1 MYIFKKKY
9 QMNLQHWIK
18 DEKLAYELASTAGH
32 LWFNNSVDLLL
43 FRKKLVN
50 QSPTKILSFHDYGK
64 NIIGTT
70 VDIENTLEVAKA
82 ILKLNIVRSRI
93 DIGKLTKEWCDNRN
107 NYTSIT
113 EFLQEQLASFMGEDH
128 NSFDSKDVVL
138 YGFGR
143 IGRIVARELIRQ
155 SGRGEQLKLKA
166 IVTRGNSDLEILK
179 RISLL
184 ETDSVHGVF
193 DSVIIA
199 NLDKKSISINGQEVH
214 MIASNSPSDIDYTK
228 YGIDNAL
235 LIDNTGVWRDE
246 AGLSQHLEANGI
258 DKVLLTAPGKGNIPN
273 IVFGVNQNEF
283 DVDTHK
289 IFSAASCTTNAIV
302 PPLYV
307 IENNFEIEKGHLET
321 IHSYT
326 NDQNLLDNFHRKTRR
341 GRSAP
346 INMVLTETGASK
358 AAAKVIPSLKG
369 KLTAN
374 AVRIP
379 TPNASLA
386 ILMLTLKTKVDV
398 ETINKT
404 LEEACLRG
412 DLVDEIEYSYSSELV
427 SSDIIGKSSPAIVDS
442 KATLASADGHNIV
455 LYVWYDNEYGYS
467 RQVMRLAKHI
477 AKVRLAQNY

>member
-1 MYIFKKKY
+1 
-9 QMNLQHWIK
+9 MNLESSENWIK
-18 DEKLAYELASTAGH
+18 AEKLAYELASTAGH
-32 LWFNNSVDLLL
+32 LWYNKTVDLLL
-43 FRKKLVN
+43 FRKKIVN

-70 VDIENTLEVAKA
+70 VDIEDTLKIAKA
-82 ILKLNIVRSRI
+82 ILKLDIYRSRI
-93 DIGKLTKEWCDNRN
+93 DIGKLTKEWYENRN

-113 EFLQEQLASFMGEDH
+113 EFLKEQLSNFIGEEH
-128 NSFDSKDVVL
+128 NSFESKDVVL

-143 IGRIVARELIRQ
+143 IGRIVARELIEQ
-155 SGRGEQLKLKA
+155 SGKGEQLRLKA
-166 IVTRGNSDLEILK
+166 IVTRGNSELEIMK

-193 DSVIIA
+193 DSVITA
-199 NLDKKSISINGQEVH
+199 NLKDKSITINGQKVY
-214 MIASNSPSDIDYTK
+214 MIAANSPSEIDYTS
-228 YGIDNAL
+228 YGINNAL
-235 LIDNTGVWRDE
+235 VIDNTGVWRDE
-246 AGLSQHLEANGI
+246 AGLSQHMKAKGVE
-258 DKVLLTAPGKGNIPN
+258 KVLLTAPGKGDIPN

-283 DVDTHK
+283 DRDAHN

-302 PPLYV
+302 PPLSV
-307 IENNFEIEKGHLET
+307 IEKNFKIEKGHLET

-326 NDQNLLDNFHRKTRR
+326 NDQNLLDNFHKKTRR

-386 ILMLTLKTKVDV
+386 ILMLTLEKKVDV
-398 ETINKT
+398 DTINKA
-404 LEEACLRG
+404 LEEASLRG

-427 SSDIIGKSSPAIVDS
+427 SSDIVGKASPSVVDS
-442 KATLASADGHNIV
+442 KATLASADGENIV

-477 AKVRLAQNY
+477 AKVRLSKKY

>member
-1 MYIFKKKY
+1 
-9 QMNLQHWIK
+9 MNLESSENWIK
-18 DEKLAYELASTAGH
+18 AEKLAYELASTVGH
-32 LWFNNSVDLLL
+32 LWFNKSVDLLL

-50 QSPTKILSFHDYGK
+50 ESPTKILSFHDYGK

-70 VDIENTLEVAKA
+70 VDIEDTLKIAKA
-82 ILKLNIVRSRI
+82 ILKLNIVRSRL
-93 DIGKLTKEWCDNRN
+93 DIGKLTKEWYENQN

-113 EFLQEQLASFMGEDH
+113 EFLKEQLASFIGEDH
-128 NSFDSKDVVL
+128 NSFESKDVVL

-143 IGRIVARELIRQ
+143 IGRIVARELIEQ
-155 SGRGEQLKLKA
+155 SGKGEQLKLKA
-166 IVTRGNSDLEILK
+166 IVTRGNSDLEIMK

-193 DSVIIA
+193 DSVITA
-199 NLDKKSISINGQEVH
+199 NLDRKSITINGQEVH
-214 MIASNSPSDIDYTK
+214 MIAANSPSEIDYTK
-228 YGIDNAL
+228 YGINKAL

-246 AGLSQHLEANGI
+246 AGLSKHLEAKGI
-258 DKVLLTAPGKGNIPN
+258 DKVLLTAPGKGDIPN
-273 IVFGVNQNEF
+273 IVFGVNHNEF
-283 DVDTHK
+283 DRDAHK

-302 PPLYV
+302 PPLSV
-307 IENNFEIEKGHLET
+307 IEKNFQIEKGHLET
-321 IHSYT
+321 IHSFT
-326 NDQNLLDNFHRKTRR
+326 NDQNLLDNFHSKTRR

-398 ETINKT
+398 DMINKA
-404 LEEACLRG
+404 LEEASLRG

-427 SSDIIGKSSPAIVDS
+427 SSDIVGKASPSVVDS
-442 KATLASADGHNIV
+442 KATLASADGESIV
-455 LYVWYDNEYGYS
+455 LYIWYDNEYGYS

-477 AKVRLAQNY
+477 AKVRLSKNY

>member
-1 MYIFKKKY
+1 MKSESSA
-9 QMNLQHWIK
+9 NWIK
-18 DEKLAYELASTAGH
+18 SAKLAYELASTSGH
-32 LWFNNSVDLLL
+32 LWYNKSVDLLI
-43 FRKKLVN
+43 FRKKIFN

-70 VDIENTLEVAKA
+70 VDIEDTLKIAKA
-82 ILKLNIVRSRI
+82 ILKLDIERSRI
-93 DIGKLTKEWCDNRN
+93 DIGKLTKEWYENQN

-113 EFLQEQLASFMGEDH
+113 EFLKEQLASFIGKDH
-128 NSFDSKDVVL
+128 NYFEPKDVVL

-143 IGRIVARELIRQ
+143 IGRIVARELIKQ
-155 SGRGEQLKLKA
+155 SGKGEQLKLKA
-166 IVTRGNSDLEILK
+166 IVTRGNSELEIKK
-179 RISLL
+179 RISLF

-193 DSVIIA
+193 DSVITV
-199 NLDKKSISINGQEVH
+199 DMEDKSININGQKVY
-214 MIASNSPSDIDYTK
+214 MIAANSPSDIDYTK

-246 AGLSQHLEANGI
+246 AGLSQHLEAIGI
-258 DKVLLTAPGKGNIPN
+258 DKVLLTAPGKGDIPN
-273 IVFGVNQNEF
+273 IVFGVNHNEF
-283 DVDTHK
+283 NRDEHS

-307 IENNFEIEKGHLET
+307 IENNFQIEKGHLET

-326 NDQNLLDNFHRKTRR
+326 NDQNLLDNFHSKTRR

-346 INMVLTETGASK
+346 LNMVLTETGASK

-386 ILMLTLKTKVDV
+386 ILMLTLKTSVDV
-398 ETINKT
+398 DTINKT
-404 LEEACLRG
+404 LEEASLR
-412 DLVDEIEYSYSSELV
+412 DNLVDEIEYSYSSELV
-427 SSDIIGKSSPAIVDS
+427 SSDIVGNPSPSIVDS
-442 KATLASADGHNIV
+442 KATLASADGENIV
-455 LYVWYDNEYGYS
+455 LYIWYDNEYGYS
-467 RQVMRLAKHI
+467 RQVVRLANHI
-477 AKVRLAQNY
+477 AKVRLSKNY

>member
-1 MYIFKKKY
+1 
-9 QMNLQHWIK
+9 MNLESSENWIK
-18 DEKLAYELASTAGH
+18 AEKLAYELASTAGH
-32 LWFNNSVDLLL
+32 LWYNKSVDLLI
-43 FRKKLVN
+43 FRKRIFN
-50 QSPTKILSFHDYGK
+50 QSPTTILSYHDYGK

-70 VDIENTLEVAKA
+70 VDIEDTLEIAKA
-82 ILKLNIVRSRI
+82 ILKLDIYRSRI
-93 DIGKLTKEWCDNRN
+93 DIGKLTKEWYDNQN
-107 NYTSIT
+107 NYTSVT
-113 EFLQEQLASFMGEDH
+113 EFVKEQLASFMGEDH
-128 NSFDSKDVVL
+128 NSFESKDVVL

-143 IGRIVARELIRQ
+143 IGRIVARELIEQ
-155 SGRGEQLKLKA
+155 SGKGEQLKLKA
-166 IVTRGNSDLEILK
+166 IVTRGNSDLEIMK

-193 DSVIIA
+193 DSVITSD
-199 NLDKKSISINGQEVH
+199 LEEKSITINGQKVF
-214 MIASNSPSDIDYTK
+214 MIAANAPADIDYTK
-228 YGIDNAL
+228 YGINNAI

-246 AGLSQHLEANGI
+246 EGLSQHLKAKGI
-258 DKVLLTAPGKGNIPN
+258 DKVLLTAPGKGDIPN

-283 DVDTHK
+283 DRDAHN

-302 PPLYV
+302 PPLSV
-307 IENNFEIEKGHLET
+307 IEKQFEIKKGHLET
-321 IHSYT
+321 IHSFT
-326 NDQNLLDNFHRKTRR
+326 NDQNLLDNFHKKTRR

-386 ILMLTLKTKVDV
+386 ILMLTLKKKVDV
-398 ETINKT
+398 DTINKA
-404 LEEACLRG
+404 LEDASLRG

-427 SSDIIGKSSPAIVDS
+427 SSDIVGKASPSVVDS
-442 KATLASADGHNIV
+442 QATLASADGENIV

-477 AKVRLAQNY
+477 AKVRLAKNY